1 MISRS
6 FEVLI
11 AHTEAG
17 DYEAVSHFDAYQAY
31 TLVYN
36 LNKEG
41 VSMSYTDNKVKVT
54 VVESHCPKYKEG
66 DVIRFI
72 GSEIDKEHS
81 DRICMV
87 AMNALYPFIYAF
99 RRGGNLRNGPY
110 QCTDCGETV
119 KFTVE
124 IDE

>member
-1 MISRS
+1 
-6 FEVLI
+6 
-11 AHTEAG
+11 
-17 DYEAVSHFDAYQAY
+17 
-31 TLVYN
+31 
-36 LNKEG
+36 
-41 VSMSYTDNKVKVT
+41 MSYTDNKVKVT
-54 VVESHCPKYKEG
+54 VIESHCPKYKEG
-66 DVIRFI
+66 DVIRFV

-99 RRGGNLRNGPY
+99 RRGGKLRNGPY